1 MCTLLTAVPGSI
13 VLEMLCRRRSRPF
26 MYTYHSSFRDAIEEE
41 QQQVHGEHTLQITVK
56 ISYVNYV
63 LIPNQVWRKFTRAG
77 SFFTF
82 HQNYIHGGT
91 YILHNLRH
99 R

>member
-41 QQQVHGEHTLQITVK
+41 HTPYKLQ
-56 ISYVNYV
+56 
-63 LIPNQVWRKFTRAG
+63 
-77 SFFTF
+77 
-82 HQNYIHGGT
+82 
-91 YILHNLRH
+91 
-99 R
+99 